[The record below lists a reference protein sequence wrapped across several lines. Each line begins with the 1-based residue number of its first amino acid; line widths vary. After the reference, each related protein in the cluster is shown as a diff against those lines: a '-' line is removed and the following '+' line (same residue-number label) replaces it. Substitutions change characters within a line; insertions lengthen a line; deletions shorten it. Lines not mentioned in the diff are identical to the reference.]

1 MEGYKGVYQAIKK
14 ERFHSELMALKERLL
29 K

>member
-1 MEGYKGVYQAIKK
+1 MEGGEAVYQAIKK
-14 ERFHSELMALKERLL
+14 RKFYSELMALRERLP